1 MEQLLPVLLIVLAFV
16 LLFVLPARQRKKIAL
31 RQSAMQQSLVIGTP
45 ILLTCGLHGTVH
57 ALHEDSIDVEIAP
70 GTVARFAR
78 PAVLEVRGQL
88 GGPAGSSASDGI
100 ASDNGGVDLGKKSD
114 S

>member
-31 RQSAMQQSLVIGTP
+31 RQTTMQQALVIGTP

-57 ALHEDSIDVEIAP
+57 GLQEDSIDVQIAP

-78 PAVLEVRGQL
+78 PAVLEVRNEL
-88 GGPAGSSASDGI
+88 GGPVGGAGSSA
-100 ASDNGGVDLGKKSD
+100 ADNGGVDLGKKSD
-114 S
+114 N